1 MTETAHQGRATPLL
15 SAKSLA
21 CRRGDR
27 LLFSDLDVTLLPGE
41 LLQVMG
47 PNGCGKTSLLR
58 ILCGLRA
65 PDTGAV
71 LWRGQDIAEQ
81 REDFQQELALVGHR
95 PGIKDDLT
103 PAENLRVSGAL
114 GGASTGMSIE
124 DALRRV
130 GLLAHTFDPCGQL
143 SSGQRRRTALAR
155 LLLTP
160 ASLWVLDEP
169 LTGLDRQGQSLV
181 ESLMYEQAERG
192 GACVFTT
199 HQTLPGGAG
208 RLRVLELSR

>member
-1 MTETAHQGRATPLL
+1 MTEAVHRGRAMPLL
-15 SAKSLA
+15 SAQALA

-27 LLFSDLDVTLLPGE
+27 LLFHELDVSLSEGE
-41 LLQVMG
+41 LLQVTG
-47 PNGCGKTSLLR
+47 PNGSGKTTLLR

-71 LWRGQDIAEQ
+71 FWRGQDIAEHPEAFR
-81 REDFQQELALVGHR
+81 RETALVGHR
-95 PGIKDDLT
+95 PGIKSDLT
-103 PAENLRVSGAL
+103 PLENLHVAGAL
-114 GGASTGMSIE
+114 TAARTDVSDE
-124 DALRRV
+124 EALERV
-130 GLLAHTFDPCGQL
+130 GLLAHIFDLCGQL

-160 ASLWVLDEP
+160 ARIWVLDEP

-181 ESLMYEQAERG
+181 EELMYEHADKG

-199 HQTLPGGAG
+199 HQPLPGGSG
-208 RLRVLELSR
+208 RLRLLELSR